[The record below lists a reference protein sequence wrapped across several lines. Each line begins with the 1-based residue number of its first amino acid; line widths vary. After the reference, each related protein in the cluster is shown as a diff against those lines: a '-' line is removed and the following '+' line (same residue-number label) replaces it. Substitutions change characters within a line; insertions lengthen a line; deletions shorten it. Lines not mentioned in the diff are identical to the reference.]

1 MKLSCLLLYA
11 FLLYGFHA
19 AGQDFGQLKNTLK
32 KTISDTG
39 KIRVANLLSDS
50 YLINYEYDSCRKYAD
65 YAFQLSNRLLQSDE
79 VIKSSTYLL
88 EVKKLK
94 ARSLNCL
101 ASSFMSSQTEAA
113 IDSFLVVEKF
123 FLEIGDREG
132 LALTFQRL
140 GETYAN
146 QNIADS
152 SLYYLDKSL
161 RLYQSLGNKPKVA
174 FLYYTISLTQRSMAM
189 YGDALESNLQALSI
203 ARETNDSTL
212 VLECLLANG
221 FIYMLAKDYP
231 SALKIQYEGLSLAR
245 AIKDSSYIATVYSDL
260 GNTNMRSGKLDAA
273 FENFSMALRIR
284 KRLNLTTYLS
294 SNLLYLSNILVKQGK
309 YGRAISYCLES
320 LEYAKLLK
328 DGRFLLDSYSDLA
341 NTYLLSGDGKNAL
354 TYFDSLWIVSTEYK
368 DLFRQSLALQG
379 MADVYAHQ
387 DQQLLA
393 QATLQKA
400 IHYTDSSDYRNL
412 EGIYER
418 LAKSYYAT
426 GEFKQ
431 AYLSSLQYKR
441 FGDSVSVLEKAAKIA
456 SLTNQLEFQNKKAL
470 LKARQDKKLSEQQA
484 EIRRQKLMRNII
496 IVGLI
501 IAFIWVIIFFKRFRE
516 KRRLSIKLEQTL
528 EDLKSAQVQLVHS
541 EKMASLGE
549 LTAGIA
555 HEIQNPLNFVN
566 NFSELNRELI
576 DELELEQSKPFN
588 EKDLELEKGLIND
601 IKLNSEKINYHGS
614 RADGIV
620 KGMLQHSRMNAGQK
634 EPTDI
639 NALADEYLRLSYH
652 GLRAKDKSFNADFK
666 LNPDER
672 LGNINIM
679 AQDIGRV
686 ILNLVNNAFYAV
698 REKQKLALPS
708 YRPVVKVSTRKEN
721 NKAIIKISDNGS
733 GIPKQVMNKV
743 FQPFFTTKPTGEGTG
758 LGLSLSYDIIKAHGG
773 KISVNSEEGEGTDF
787 IIELPI
793 Q

>member
-1 MKLSCLLLYA
+1 MKLPCWLLG
-11 FLLYGFHA
+11 GFMLCGFYA
-19 AGQDFGQLKNTLK
+19 AGQNITQLKSALGTAG
-32 KTISDTG
+32 SDTG
-39 KIRVANLLSDS
+39 RVQAANQLAES
-50 YLINYEYDSCRKYAD
+50 YFINYAYDSCRKYAN
-65 YAFQLSNRLLQSDE
+65 YALQLSNQLINSA
-79 VIKSSTYLL
+79 
-88 EVKKLK
+88 EVKNTPAFLLVAKRLR
-94 ARSLNCL
+94 AESVSNL

-113 IDSFLVVEKF
+113 IDSFLAVEKY
-123 FLEIGDREG
+123 FLEIGDKEG

-146 QNIADS
+146 QNNADS
-152 SLYYLDKSL
+152 SLYYLGKSL
-161 RLYQSLGNKPKVA
+161 RLYQSIGNKPKVA
-174 FLYYTISLTQRSMAM
+174 FLYYTVSLTQRSMAM
-189 YGDALESNLQALSI
+189 YGDALENNLQALSI

-212 VLECLLANG
+212 VLECILANG

-231 SALKIQYEGLSLAR
+231 SALKIQYEGLNLAR
-245 AIKDSSYIATVYSDL
+245 TIKDSSYIATVYSDL

-309 YGRAISYCLES
+309 YGQAISYGLES

-341 NTYLLSGDGKNAL
+341 NTYLLSGDAKNAL
-354 TYFDSLWIVSTEYK
+354 TYFDSLWMVSTEYK
-368 DLFRQSLALQG
+368 DPFRQSQALQG
-379 MADVYAHQ
+379 MADVYVHQ
-387 DQQLLA
+387 NQQLLA

-412 EGIYER
+412 ENIYER
-418 LAKSYYAT
+418 LGKSYYTT

-431 AYLSSLQYKR
+431 AYLSSLQFKR

-516 KRRLSIKLEQTL
+516 KRRLSIKLERTL

-576 DELELEQSKPFN
+576 EELELEQSKPIN
-588 EKDLELEKGLIND
+588 ERDWELEKGLIND

-666 LNPDER
+666 LIPDER
-672 LGNINIM
+672 LGSINIM

-708 YRPVVKVSTRKEN
+708 YRPLVKITTRKEN
-721 NKAIIKISDNGS
+721 NKAIIQISDNGS
-733 GIPKQVMNKV
+733 GIPKQVMRKV